1 MRNGVIVLLLGITAA
16 CSGDGSSAATTAT
29 TAPEPPATTTSTAAE
44 PGTASGPATT
54 VTSSTTASVT
64 STIPPVIDVEL
75 SNGEVTG
82 PEVFEVALGDRVD
95 LWVVSD
101 IDDEMHVH
109 GYDIFVDLEAGVPFN
124 LGFVADVP
132 GVFAVEVHA
141 GHTRL
146 FDIEVAG

>member
-16 CSGDGSSAATTAT
+16 CGGDGSSAATTG
-29 TAPEPPATTTSTAAE
+29 PEPPTTTTSTASE
-44 PGTASGPATT
+44 PGSASSPATT
-54 VTSSTTASVT
+54 ATSSTTGSVT
-64 STIPPVIDVEL
+64 STIPPMIDVEL
-75 SNGEVTG
+75 SDGEVTG
-82 PEVFEVALGDRVD
+82 PDVFEVALGDRVD

-124 LGFVADVP
+124 LSFVADVP
-132 GVFAVEVHA
+132 GVFAVEVHT

>member
-16 CSGDGSSAATTAT
+16 CGGDGSSAATTALEPT
-29 TAPEPPATTTSTAAE
+29 TTTTTSTAAE
-44 PGTASGPATT
+44 PGTASSPATT
-54 VTSSTTASVT
+54 ATSSITGSVT

-95 LWVVSD
+95 VWVVSD

-132 GVFAVEVHA
+132 GIFAVEVHT
-141 GHTRL
+141 GDTRL

>member
-16 CSGDGSSAATTAT
+16 CGGDGSFAATTALEPST
-29 TAPEPPATTTSTAAE
+29 TPTSTAVE
-44 PGTASGPATT
+44 PGTASSPATT
-54 VTSSTTASVT
+54 ATSSTTGSVT
-64 STIPPVIDVEL
+64 STIPPVIDVEI
-75 SNGEVTG
+75 SDGEVTG
-82 PEVFEVALGDRVD
+82 PDVFEVALGDRVD